1 MNATDTVDRSAP
13 SLEADAERQRTL
25 DRLETRMEARQ
36 FAPRAHRAS
45 PCLPLWRHNL
55 CETHETWFRLV
66 GPDGQDPTSTT
77 LERS

>member
-1 MNATDTVDRSAP
+1 MNATDTADRSAP

-25 DRLETRMEARQ
+25 DRLETGMEALQ

-45 PCLPLWRHNL
+45 PRRPLRRHNL
-55 CETHETWFRLV
+55 CETHEAWFRLV
-66 GPDGQDPTSTT
+66 GPDGQDPSTT